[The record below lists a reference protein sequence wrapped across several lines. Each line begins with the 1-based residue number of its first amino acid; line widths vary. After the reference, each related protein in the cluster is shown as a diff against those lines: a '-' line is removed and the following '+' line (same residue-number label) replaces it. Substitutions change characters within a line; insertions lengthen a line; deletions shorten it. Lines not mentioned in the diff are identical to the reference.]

1 MLKKI
6 LHHSISCKITW
17 YDAFLLLG
25 IFFFISQISAKE
37 RKQEIDSAAVIN
49 SQQSALSTSRLVP
62 RDVMRAKTGNRE
74 TDNIFS
80 AFTTRQIQLILR
92 EYEKKLEKSRERKQK
107 ITQTSLNVAEQ
118 FLKVFPDSKVAD
130 EIAIRYADLYYEKVT
145 EEYYAK
151 RAPYDS
157 AVAAFQ
163 NSEDYKNYLKQVD
176 AWFAGGMDENT
187 KPKLPDSAPVPPD
200 PKLDEV
206 IALYDRIINDM
217 PQSPY
222 VADALYG
229 KAFILGERYSDYAS
243 LRTYQYERN
252 MPNAKRWERRET
264 EDKRREAIAVL
275 GQIIRRFPD
284 SRYVVDAYML
294 TGEYYF
300 TSRRNQPKST
310 RDAIPYFQKAMDLI
324 VKRGERSEYFNQALY
339 KLGWAYYRLAEYP
352 QAIVYFTQLVDE
364 IEKAE
369 EIFEGGMLPDYVRT
383 DMKDE
388 AMEYIVA
395 CFVKIQDQVD
405 REKTAVALIDNYF
418 NSMPR
423 KRYAPLIYEMLG
435 ESYERSLQPPEKI
448 NEVYTILLRRY
459 PNYERA
465 PLVAHKVISQLDLQ
479 ARNGEKLGKEL
490 EELETTLYE
499 ERKNLFYRYGRN
511 SAWFKDLQRRM
522 EAVSAGKILPFEEQ
536 SVRTSGFDATILA
549 FADSISKKALFE
561 NIRYGIDQAAILEG
575 SEQPPEN
582 KMHILDYPMSFRLQK
597 AKEFYEQV
605 VKDVESYTSF
615 FSRYDEKAFWAQF
628 QRAQILDY
636 KLGRTK
642 DAVPAYLDIAKNFAY
657 DSMRLDI
664 EDEYSPIISF
674 RRESLK
680 QAFGYA
686 DSLCQLNKSAI
697 YTPGLD
703 TLARFSGKIDSLK
716 DEEKLFLEI
725 ADTYIRIYPHDSISV
740 NLIKVISD
748 FYIAKGMLKEY
759 REANSRLV
767 QYYPIQTIYSGTVYN
782 LMDNAYFVEKDYGLS
797 ERLAKAVYYGPNTG
811 DPRWEEQKRDAY
823 EKIGYSIGE
832 RAKYYAN
839 KGNYAAAGR
848 EYERAF
854 REVRKWRLADE
865 VAILASDNYVLAG
878 MTEDAVRINN
888 DLFNTTNDPSYK
900 IKAYRGIAY
909 AYSKAGNKTA
919 LAQTVEKIADT
930 FPDSVSI
937 VEENLYEAIRIYQSI
952 DSLDQAIRVTDKYL
966 NRFQTDYLSAVQ
978 RGTETPYQNRADRVA
993 LNRIELFKK
1002 KGEEQGIFEAYG
1014 LYADNYTNS
1023 PQSVLAYF
1031 KRGEYLQQRGDIK
1044 GAQAEF
1050 EKAIARNKT
1059 LPEGKQNPF
1068 WTSESLYRLS
1078 QDLLKGLKETPVNLV
1093 VKPDAFSGS
1102 ITEKTKKNTTKKKKK
1117 NEPIVEKEQAAIEFD
1132 NKAALGYKES
1142 LYNYLAQ
1149 MIRIGGYRQVEAIYN
1164 AGYTA
1169 ELMAKKYEIYPDSLD
1184 KIRNERG
1191 DSINPQKLL
1200 YNQVLANQ
1208 EAGEFF
1214 RGAGNDYY
1222 RTITNL
1228 TQAKADFIKMREQEP
1243 DSLKMT
1249 RKKIRDYPDSISSYI
1264 ALITQY
1270 LRPGTGGPYADS
1282 TMEAMRPFVE
1292 QWITQNATDV
1302 PDDVIL
1308 ATLDGSVEKARD
1320 KVSEMY
1326 YRAGLMK
1333 EKSITLYQNKFR
1345 VPKNLLDEKGVVTIK
1360 RKRMKPVVI
1369 DVRDLVELAAQV
1381 DATARY
1387 IRPLAQQSMEVYE
1400 QGVVRSKE
1408 LGLKNEYV
1416 KLSEQALLR
1425 LATVT
1430 VDRADS
1436 LSRSA
1441 LNLFDKYDKAYQD
1454 QLAETKKVTLQGVT
1468 DFSVKAAKMRIAL
1481 QKSYIELIVPS
1492 LVEYAE
1498 AYNQLKRLNAPP
1510 DRLREL
1516 ARNAMAFVYEIGVG
1530 YYRRA
1535 LDIEKRIELYN
1546 KINNEDLEKSWYG
1559 DAAVQYDDIRK
1570 LCRQVAAVV
1579 LGEVITLNDK
1589 FDDYQDDNFIASLRA
1604 LVDIDA
1610 SIAAILDKEAEKE
1623 TFISTGADWVF
1634 TDTVAMEDDFNW
1646 FKKNF
1651 DTSKWMPVTVNS
1663 GIEKVNYIIKVNDTT
1678 FAVGETSTSP
1688 IWYAPLSPPAPK
1700 PVAPKAPVL
1709 TPEPTPQAPAPAPT
1723 PEQPVQQ
1730 APAPAPTPEP
1740 TPQAPAPAP
1749 TPEQPVQQA
1758 PAPVPTPEPTPQA
1771 PAPAPTPEQPVQQ
1784 APAPAPTPEPT
1795 PQAPAPAP
1803 TPEQPVQQ
1811 APAPAPTPEPTPQA
1825 PAPAPTPEQPVQQAP
1840 DTTGRSGFRKVNPL
1854 KRVNLDLQT
1863 QYYAQES
1870 TPNAVRTDSVVV
1882 PMQASTDTTVSVQS
1896 TPLITRIP
1904 SYVYFRKEFDFKG
1917 AFRTAQ
1923 LILPK
1928 DLPLDQMEVYVNELL
1943 IDLLGDQ
1950 LQFSFDSTL
1959 YNKIDTS
1966 RQVIYEISNKLQPG
1980 RNIIAVKMPG
1990 ELKTSDGLKV
2000 LIYYSYFGELTDEQ
2014 LKKMKNII
2022 LKKRKAQQQQIKSDG
2037 G

>member
-6 LHHSISCKITW
+6 LQQSIYCKITF
-17 YDAFLLLG
+17 YGAFLLLG
-25 IFFFISQISAKE
+25 IFFFASQISAKE
-37 RKQEIDSAAVIN
+37 RRQEVDSAAVIN

-62 RDVMRAKTGNRE
+62 KDVMRAKTGNRE

-80 AFTTRQIQLILR
+80 VFTTRQIQLILG
-92 EYEKKLEKSRERKQK
+92 EYEKKLEKARDRKLK

-145 EEYYAK
+145 EEYYAQ

-176 AWFAGGMDENT
+176 GWFAAGMDENA
-187 KPKLPDSAPVPPD
+187 KPKLPDSAPIPPD

-206 IALYDRIINDM
+206 IAFYDRIVNDM

-229 KAFILGERYSDYAS
+229 KAFILGERYSDYSS

-324 VKRGERSEYFNQALY
+324 VKKGERSEYFNQALY
-339 KLGWAYYRLAEYP
+339 KLGWSYYRLAEYP

-395 CFVKIQDQVD
+395 CFVKIQDQID
-405 REKTAVALIDNYF
+405 REKTAIALLDNYF
-418 NSMPR
+418 NSMAR

-448 NEVYTILLRRY
+448 NEVYSILLRRY

-479 ARNGEKLGKEL
+479 ARNGEKLGKDL

-511 SAWFKDLQRRM
+511 SNWFKDLQRRM
-522 EAVSAGKILPFEEQ
+522 DAVSAGKILPFEEQ

-549 FADSISKKALFE
+549 FADSISKKVLFE

-575 SEQPPEN
+575 TEQPPEN
-582 KMHILDYPMSFRLQK
+582 KTHILDYPMTFRLEK
-597 AKEFYEQV
+597 AKGFYLQV
-605 VKDVESYTSF
+605 VKDVESYTAF

-686 DSLCQLNKSAI
+686 DSLCQLSKSAI
-697 YTPGLD
+697 YTPFLD

-725 ADTYIRIYPHDSISV
+725 ADIYIRLYPHDSVSV

-811 DPRWEEQKRDAY
+811 DPRWEAQKRDAY

-832 RAKYYAN
+832 RAKYYN
-839 KGNYAAAGR
+839 GKGNYAAAGR
-848 EYERAF
+848 EFERAF

-865 VAILASDNYVLAG
+865 SAILASDNYVLAG

-888 DLFNTTNDPSYK
+888 DLFNTTNDPVYK
-900 IKAYRGIAY
+900 IKAYTGIAY
-909 AYSKAGNKTA
+909 AYQKAGNKTA
-919 LAQTVEKIADT
+919 LAQSVEKIADT
-930 FPDSVSI
+930 FPDSVGI
-937 VEENLYEAIRIYQSI
+937 VEDNLFKAIDIYQGM

-966 NRFQTDYLSAVQ
+966 NRFQTDYLAAIQ
-978 RGTETPYQNRADRVA
+978 RGTETSYQNRSDRVA
-993 LNRIELFKK
+993 LNRIDLFKK

-1014 LYADNYTNS
+1014 IYADNYTNS

-1031 KRGEYLQQRGDIK
+1031 KRGEYLQQRGDAK
-1044 GAQAEF
+1044 GAQSEF
-1050 EKAIARNKT
+1050 EKAIARNNT

-1078 QDLLKGLKETPVNLV
+1078 QSLLSGLKQTPVNLV
-1093 VKPDAFSGS
+1093 VKADAFVTSN
-1102 ITEKTKKNTTKKKKK
+1102 EKPKKASSKNKKKS
-1117 NEPIVEKEQAAIEFD
+1117 EPVVQKEQSVIEYD
-1132 NKAALGYKES
+1132 NKVAVGYKES
-1142 LYNYLAQ
+1142 LYNYLGQ

-1169 ELMAKKYEIYPDSLD
+1169 ELMAKKYEIYPDSLE

-1200 YNQVLANQ
+1200 FNQVLANQ

-1214 RGAGNDYY
+1214 KGAGNDYY

-1228 TQAKADFIKMREQEP
+1228 AQAKVDFAKMREQEP
-1243 DSLKMT
+1243 DSLKLT
-1249 RKKIRDYPDSISSYI
+1249 RKKMKDYPDSISSYV

-1282 TMEAMRPFVE
+1282 TMEVMRPFVE
-1292 QWITQNATDV
+1292 QWIAQNATDV
-1302 PDDVIL
+1302 PDDIIL

-1320 KVSEMY
+1320 KVSEMF

-1333 EKSITLYQNKFR
+1333 EKSISLYQNKFR
-1345 VPKNLLDEKGVVTIK
+1345 VPKSLLDEKGVVTIK

-1381 DATARY
+1381 NATSTY

-1441 LNLFDKYDKAYQD
+1441 LNLFDKYDKSYQD
-1454 QLAETKKVTLQGVT
+1454 QLADTKKVTLQGVT
-1468 DFSVKAAKMRIAL
+1468 DFSVKAAKMRSAL
-1481 QKSYIELIVPS
+1481 QKSYTELIVPS

-1498 AYNQLKRLNAPP
+1498 SYNQLKRLNAPP
-1510 DRLREL
+1510 DRLKEL
-1516 ARNAMAFVYEIGVG
+1516 AKNSMSFVYEIGVG

-1535 LDIEKRIELYN
+1535 TDIEKRIERYN
-1546 KINNEDLEKSWYG
+1546 KINNEDLDKSWFG

-1570 LCRQVAAVV
+1570 LCLQVAAAV
-1579 LGEVITLNDK
+1579 LGEVITLNDR
-1589 FDDYQDDNFIASLRA
+1589 FDDYQDDNFLASLRA
-1604 LVDIDA
+1604 AAEIDP
-1610 SIAAILDKEAEKE
+1610 SIARELGKEAEKE
-1623 TFISTGADWVF
+1623 TFISTGADWTFV
-1634 TDTVAMEDDFNW
+1634 DTVAMEDDFNW

-1663 GIEKVNYIIKVNDTT
+1663 GTQKVSYIIKVNDTT
-1678 FAVGETSTSP
+1678 FAVGETNASP
-1688 IWYAPLSPPAPK
+1688 IWYAPLAPPAPK
-1700 PVAPKAPVL
+1700 PIAPQV
-1709 TPEPTPQAPAPAPT
+1709 
-1723 PEQPVQQ
+1723 PVQQ
-1730 APAPAPTPEP
+1730 APDTTGRSEPAPQT
-1740 TPQAPAPAP
+1740 PAPA
-1749 TPEQPVQQA
+1749 
-1758 PAPVPTPEPTPQA
+1758 
-1771 PAPAPTPEQPVQQ
+1771 
-1784 APAPAPTPEPT
+1784 
-1795 PQAPAPAP
+1795 
-1803 TPEQPVQQ
+1803 
-1811 APAPAPTPEPTPQA
+1811 
-1825 PAPAPTPEQPVQQAP
+1825 EQPVQQAP
-1840 DTTGRSGFRKVNPL
+1840 DTTGRSEPAPQTPAPTEQPVQQAPDTTGRSEPAPQTPAPTEQPVQQAPDTTSKTGYKEKKSL
-1854 KRVNLDLQT
+1854 KRVLFELEIA
-1863 QYYAQES
+1863 YYAQEA
-1870 TPNAVRTDSVVV
+1870 TPNDTNRAKVDSVIV
-1882 PMQASTDTTVSVQS
+1882 PIQTSIDTTAGVQS
-1896 TPLITRIP
+1896 APLITRIP
-1904 SYVYFRKEFDFKG
+1904 SFVYFRKEFEFEG
-1917 AFRTAQ
+1917 FFRTAQ
-1923 LILPK
+1923 LVLPK
-1928 DLPLDQMEVYVNELL
+1928 DLPLEQMELYVNELL
-1943 IDLLGDQ
+1943 VDLLGEQ

-1966 RQVIYEISNKLQPG
+1966 RQVMYEISTKLQKG
-1980 RNIIAVKMPG
+1980 KNIIAIKMPG
-1990 ELKTSDGLKV
+1990 ELTTSDGLK
-2000 LIYYSYFGELTDEQ
+2000 LAIYYSYTGGLTDDQ
-2014 LKKMKNII
+2014 LRKVKNII
-2022 LKKRKAQQQQIKSDG
+2022 LKKRKSQQQQIKSDG

>member
-6 LHHSISCKITW
+6 LHHSRYCKTAF
-17 YDAFLLLG
+17 YGAFLLLG
-25 IFFFISQISAKE
+25 IFFSASQISAKE
-37 RKQEIDSAAVIN
+37 QKQEVDSAAVIN

-62 RDVMRAKTGNRE
+62 KDVMRAKTGNRE

-80 AFTTRQIQLILR
+80 VFTTRQIQLILG
-92 EYEKKLEKSRERKQK
+92 EYEKKLEKTRDRKQK

-145 EEYYAK
+145 EEYYAQ

-157 AVAAFQ
+157 ASAAFQ
-163 NSEDYKNYLKQVD
+163 NSDDYKNYLKQID
-176 AWFAGGMDENT
+176 AWFAGGMDEKT
-187 KPKLPDSAPVPPD
+187 KPKLPDSAPIPPD

-206 IALYDRIINDM
+206 MAFYDRIVNDM

-229 KAFILGERYSDYAS
+229 KAFILGERYSDYSS

-252 MPNAKRWERRET
+252 MPNAKRWERREI

-324 VKRGERSEYFNQALY
+324 VKKGERSEYFNQALY
-339 KLGWAYYRLAEYP
+339 KLGWSYYRLAEYP

-395 CFVKIQDQVD
+395 CFVKIQDQID
-405 REKTAVALIDNYF
+405 REKTAIALLDNYF

-479 ARNGEKLGKEL
+479 ARNGEKLGKDL

-511 SAWFKDLQRRM
+511 SAWFRDLQRRM
-522 EAVSAGKILPFEEQ
+522 DAVSAGKILPFEEQ

-549 FADSISKKALFE
+549 FADSISKKVLFE

-575 SEQPPEN
+575 TEQPPEN
-582 KMHILDYPMSFRLQK
+582 KTHILDYPMAFRLEK
-597 AKEFYEQV
+597 AKGFYLQV

-686 DSLCQLNKSAI
+686 DSLCQLSKSAI
-697 YTPGLD
+697 YTPFLD
-703 TLARFSGKIDSLK
+703 TLARFSGKVDSLK
-716 DEEKLFLEI
+716 EEEKLFLEI
-725 ADTYIRIYPHDSISV
+725 ADTYIRLYPHDSVSV

-811 DPRWEEQKRDAY
+811 DPRWEAQKRDAY

-832 RAKYYAN
+832 RAKYYN
-839 KGNYAAAGR
+839 EKGNYAAAGR
-848 EYERAF
+848 EFERAF
-854 REVRKWRLADE
+854 REVRKWQKADE
-865 VAILASDNYVLAG
+865 AAVLAADNYVLAG

-888 DLFNTTNDPSYK
+888 DLFNTTNDPVYK
-900 IKAYRGIAY
+900 IKAYTGIAY
-909 AYSKAGNKTA
+909 AYSKAGNKAA
-919 LAQTVEKIADT
+919 LAQAIEKIADT
-930 FPDSVSI
+930 FPDSVGI
-937 VEENLYEAIRIYQSI
+937 VEDNLYKAIDIYQGM

-978 RGTETPYQNRADRVA
+978 RGTETSYQNRSDRVA
-993 LNRIELFKK
+993 LNRIDLFKK

-1014 LYADNYTNS
+1014 IYADNYTNS

-1031 KRGEYLQQRGDIK
+1031 KRGEYLQQRGDAK

-1050 EKAIARNKT
+1050 EKAIARNST

-1078 QDLLKGLKETPVNLV
+1078 QNLLAGLKQTPVNLV
-1093 VKPDAFSGS
+1093 VKPEAF
-1102 ITEKTKKNTTKKKKK
+1102 TTTNEKTKKTTTKKKK
-1117 NEPIVEKEQAAIEFD
+1117 NEPIVEKQEAVIEYD
-1132 NKAALGYKES
+1132 NKVAVGYKEN

-1169 ELMAKKYEIYPDSLD
+1169 ELMAKKYEVYPDSLD

-1214 RGAGNDYY
+1214 KGAGNDYY

-1228 TQAKADFIKMREQEP
+1228 TQAKSDFTKMRDREP

-1249 RKKIRDYPDSISSYI
+1249 RKKIKDYPDSVSSYI

-1282 TMEAMRPFVE
+1282 TMEVMRPFVE
-1292 QWITQNATDV
+1292 QWITQNASEV

-1320 KVSEMY
+1320 KVSEMF

-1333 EKSITLYQNKFR
+1333 EKSIALYQNKFR
-1345 VPKNLLDEKGVVTIK
+1345 VPKSLLDEKGVVTIK

-1441 LNLFDKYDKAYQD
+1441 LKLFDKYDKSYQD
-1454 QLAETKKVTLQGVT
+1454 QLADTKKVTLQGVT
-1468 DFSVKAAKMRIAL
+1468 DFSVKAAKMRSAL

-1516 ARNAMAFVYEIGVG
+1516 AKNSMSFVYEIGVG

-1623 TFISTGADWVF
+1623 AFIPTGSDWAF

-1646 FKKNF
+1646 FKKDFN
-1651 DTSKWMPVTVNS
+1651 TSKWMPVTVNS
-1663 GIEKVNYIIKVNDTT
+1663 GTQKVNYIIKVNDTT
-1678 FAVGETSTSP
+1678 YSVGETSTSP
-1688 IWYAPLSPPAPK
+1688 IWYAPLAPPAPK
-1700 PVAPKAPVL
+1700 PIVPQTPAPVQQA
-1709 TPEPTPQAPAPAPT
+1709 PVEPAPQAPA

-1730 APAPAPTPEP
+1730 APVEP
-1740 TPQAPAPAP
+1740 TPQTPA
-1749 TPEQPVQQA
+1749 PEQPVQQA
-1758 PAPVPTPEPTPQA
+1758 PVEPTPQT
-1771 PAPAPTPEQPVQQ
+1771 PAPEQPVQQ
-1784 APAPAPTPEPT
+1784 APVEPAPQT
-1795 PQAPAPAP
+1795 PAPA
-1803 TPEQPVQQ
+1803 PVQQ
-1811 APAPAPTPEPTPQA
+1811 AP
-1825 PAPAPTPEQPVQQAP
+1825 
-1840 DTTGRSGFRKVNPL
+1840 
-1854 KRVNLDLQT
+1854 
-1863 QYYAQES
+1863 
-1870 TPNAVRTDSVVV
+1870 
-1882 PMQASTDTTVSVQS
+1882 
-1896 TPLITRIP
+1896 
-1904 SYVYFRKEFDFKG
+1904 
-1917 AFRTAQ
+1917 
-1923 LILPK
+1923 
-1928 DLPLDQMEVYVNELL
+1928 
-1943 IDLLGDQ
+1943 
-1950 LQFSFDSTL
+1950 
-1959 YNKIDTS
+1959 
-1966 RQVIYEISNKLQPG
+1966 
-1980 RNIIAVKMPG
+1980 
-1990 ELKTSDGLKV
+1990 
-2000 LIYYSYFGELTDEQ
+2000 
-2014 LKKMKNII
+2014 
-2022 LKKRKAQQQQIKSDG
+2022 
-2037 G
+2037 

>member
-1 MLKKI
+1 MLKKT
-6 LHHSISCKITW
+6 LHHGISYNCW
-17 YDAFLLLG
+17 YIAFLLFEMYLSA
-25 IFFFISQISAKE
+25 SQMFAKE
-37 RKQEIDSAAVIN
+37 QKQGIDSAAVIN

-62 RDVMRAKTGNRE
+62 KDVMRAKTGNRE

-80 AFTTRQIQLILR
+80 IFTTRQIQLILN
-92 EYEKKLEKSRERKQK
+92 EYEKKLEKTRERKQK
-107 ITQTSLNVAEQ
+107 ITQTSLSVAEQ

-130 EIAIRYADLYYEKVT
+130 EIAVRYADLYYEKVT
-145 EEYYAK
+145 EEYYAR

-157 AVAAFQ
+157 AAAVFQ
-163 NSEDYKNYLKQVD
+163 NSEDYKNYLKQMD
-176 AWFAGGMDENT
+176 AWFAGGMDEKS

-217 PQSPY
+217 PQSQY

-229 KAFILGERYSDYAS
+229 KAFILGERYSDYSS

-284 SRYVVDAYML
+284 SRYVIDAYML

-324 VKRGERSEYFNQALY
+324 VKKGERSEYFNQALY
-339 KLGWAYYRLAEYP
+339 KLGWSYYRLTEYP

-369 EIFEGGMLPDYVRT
+369 EIFEGRMLPDYVRT

-395 CFVKIQDQVD
+395 CFVKIQDQID
-405 REKTAVALIDNYF
+405 REKTAIALIDNYF

-435 ESYERSLQPPEKI
+435 QSYERSLQPPEKI

-490 EELETTLYE
+490 EELETMLYE

-511 SAWFKDLQRRM
+511 SAWFRDLQRRM
-522 EAVSAGKILPFEEQ
+522 DAVSAGKALPFEEQ

-549 FADSISKKALFE
+549 FADSISKKVLFE

-582 KMHILDYPMSFRLQK
+582 KTHILDYPMAFRLEK
-597 AKEFYEQV
+597 AKNFYQQV

-657 DSMRLDI
+657 DSMRIDI
-664 EDEYSPIISF
+664 EDEYSPVISF
-674 RRESLK
+674 RREALK

-686 DSLCQLNKSAI
+686 DSLCQLNKLAI

-703 TLARFSGKIDSLK
+703 TLARFSGKADSLRE
-716 DEEKLFLEI
+716 EEKLFLEI
-725 ADTYIRIYPHDSISV
+725 ADTYIRLYPHDSISV

-811 DPRWEEQKRDAY
+811 DPRWEAQKRDAY
-823 EKIGYSIGE
+823 EKIGYSIAE
-832 RAKYYAN
+832 RAKYYN
-839 KGNYAAAGR
+839 SKGNYAAAGR

-854 REVRKWRLADE
+854 REVRKWAKADE
-865 VAILASDNYVLAG
+865 AAVLASDNYVLAG

-888 DLFNTTNDPSYK
+888 DLFNTTNDPVYK

-909 AYSKAGNKTA
+909 AYSKAGNKLA
-919 LAQTVEKIADT
+919 LAQTVEKIADS
-930 FPDSVSI
+930 FPDSVGI
-937 VEENLYEAIRIYQSI
+937 VEENLYEAIRIYQGM

-978 RGTETPYQNRADRVA
+978 RGTETAYQNRSDRVA
-993 LNRIELFKK
+993 LNRIDLFKK

-1031 KRGEYLQQRGDIK
+1031 KRGEYLQQRGDAK

-1050 EKAIARNKT
+1050 EKAIARNST

-1078 QDLLKGLKETPVNLV
+1078 QNLLAGLKQTPVNLV
-1093 VKPDAFSGS
+1093 VKPDAF
-1102 ITEKTKKNTTKKKKK
+1102 ITSNEKPKKTTTKKKKK
-1117 NEPIVEKEQAAIEFD
+1117 DKPVIEKQQAVIEFD
-1132 NKAALGYKES
+1132 SKTAVGYKEN

-1243 DSLKMT
+1243 DSIKMT
-1249 RKKIRDYPDSISSYI
+1249 RKKIKDYPDSTSSYI

-1292 QWITQNATDV
+1292 QWITQNATEV

-1333 EKSITLYQNKFR
+1333 EKSIALYQNKFR
-1345 VPKNLLDEKGVVTIK
+1345 VPKDLLDEKGVVTIK

-1441 LNLFDKYDKAYQD
+1441 LKLFDKYDKSYQD
-1454 QLAETKKVTLQGVT
+1454 QLVDTKKVTLQGVT
-1468 DFSVKAAKMRIAL
+1468 DFSVKAAKMRSAL

-1516 ARNAMAFVYEIGVG
+1516 AKNSMAFVYEIGVG

-1623 TFISTGADWVF
+1623 TFITTSADWVF
-1634 TDTVAMEDDFNW
+1634 VDTVAMEDDFNW
-1646 FKKNF
+1646 FKKDYN
-1651 DTSKWMPVTVNS
+1651 TSNWKPVTVNS
-1663 GIEKVNYIIKVNDTT
+1663 GIDKVNYIIKVNDTT

-1688 IWYAPLSPPAPK
+1688 IWYAPLAPPAPK
-1700 PVAPKAPVL
+1700 PVAP
-1709 TPEPTPQAPAPAPT
+1709 QAP
-1723 PEQPVQQ
+1723 
-1730 APAPAPTPEP
+1730 
-1740 TPQAPAPAP
+1740 
-1749 TPEQPVQQA
+1749 
-1758 PAPVPTPEPTPQA
+1758 
-1771 PAPAPTPEQPVQQ
+1771 
-1784 APAPAPTPEPT
+1784 
-1795 PQAPAPAP
+1795 
-1803 TPEQPVQQ
+1803 
-1811 APAPAPTPEPTPQA
+1811 A

-1840 DTTGRSGFRKVNPL
+1840 DTTGRSGHRKLNPL
-1854 KRVNLDLQT
+1854 KRINLNLQT

-1870 TPNAVRTDSVVV
+1870 IPSDTNKVKVDSVVAPIQV
-1882 PMQASTDTTVSVQS
+1882 TTDTTAASQAPV
-1896 TPLITRIP
+1896 ITRIP
-1904 SYVYFRKEFDFKG
+1904 SYVYFRKEFEFKG

-1923 LILPK
+1923 LVLPK

-1943 IDLLGDQ
+1943 IDLIGDQ
-1950 LQFSFDSTL
+1950 LQFTFDSTL
-1959 YNKIDTS
+1959 YSKIDTS
-1966 RQVIYEISNKLQPG
+1966 RQVMFEISSKLQTG
-1980 RNIIAVKMPG
+1980 RNVIAVKMPG
-1990 ELKTSDGLKV
+1990 DLKTSDGLKMV
-2000 LIYYSYFGELTDEQ
+2000 IYYSYFGELTDEQ
-2014 LKKMKNII
+2014 LRKMKNII
-2022 LKKRKAQQQQIKSDG
+2022 LKKRKAQQQQIKSEG

>member
-1 MLKKI
+1 MTCLCTTQT
-6 LHHSISCKITW
+6 H
-17 YDAFLLLG
+17 
-25 IFFFISQISAKE
+25 AKE
-37 RKQEIDSAAVIN
+37 QKQEIDSAAVVN

-80 AFTTRQIQLILR
+80 VFSTRQIQLILR
-92 EYEKKLEKSRERKQK
+92 EYEKKLEKTRERKQK

-145 EEYYAK
+145 EEYYVK

-157 AVAAFQ
+157 ALAVFQ

-176 AWFAGGMDENT
+176 AWLAGGMDENT
-187 KPKLPDSAPVPPD
+187 KPKLPDSAPIPPD

-229 KAFILGERYSDYAS
+229 KAFILGERYSDYSS

-252 MPNAKRWERRET
+252 MPNAKRWERREI
-264 EDKRREAIAVL
+264 EDRKREAIAVL

-324 VKRGERSEYFNQALY
+324 VKKGERSEYFNQALY
-339 KLGWAYYRLAEYP
+339 KLGWSYYRLAEYP

-395 CFVKIQDQVD
+395 CFVKMQDQID
-405 REKTAVALIDNYF
+405 REKTAIALIDNYF

-490 EELETTLYE
+490 EELETMLYE

-522 EAVSAGKILPFEEQ
+522 DAVSAGKVLPFEEQ

-549 FADSISKKALFE
+549 FADSISKKVLFE

-582 KMHILDYPMSFRLQK
+582 KTHILEYPMPFRLQK
-597 AKEFYEQV
+597 AKAFYEQV

-642 DAVPAYLDIAKNFAY
+642 EAVPAYLDIAKNFAY

-686 DSLCQLNKSAI
+686 DSICQLNKLAI

-703 TLARFSGKIDSLK
+703 TLARFSGTPDSLK
-716 DEEKLFLEI
+716 EEEKLFLEI
-725 ADTYIRIYPHDSISV
+725 ADTYIRLYPHDSISV

-811 DPRWEEQKRDAY
+811 DPRWEAQKRDAY
-823 EKIGYSIGE
+823 EKIGYSIAE
-832 RAKYYAN
+832 RAKYYN
-839 KGNYAAAGR
+839 SKGNYAAAGR

-854 REVRKWRLADE
+854 REVRKWAKADE
-865 VAILASDNYVLAG
+865 AAVLASDNYVLAG

-888 DLFNTTNDPSYK
+888 DLFNTTNDPVYK

-909 AYSKAGNKTA
+909 AYSKAGNKLA
-919 LAQTVEKIADT
+919 LAQTVEKIADS
-930 FPDSVSI
+930 FPDSVGI
-937 VEENLYEAIRIYQSI
+937 VEENLYEAIRIYQSM

-978 RGTETPYQNRADRVA
+978 RGTETAYQNRSDRVA
-993 LNRIELFKK
+993 LNRIDLFKK

-1031 KRGEYLQQRGDIK
+1031 KRGEYLQQRGDAK

-1050 EKAIARNKT
+1050 EKAIARNST
-1059 LPEGKQNPF
+1059 LPEGKKNPF

-1078 QDLLKGLKETPVNLV
+1078 QNLLAGLKQTPVNLI
-1093 VKPDAFSGS
+1093 VKPEAFSAGV
-1102 ITEKTKKNTTKKKKK
+1102 EKSKKTSSKKKKK
-1117 NEPIVEKEQAAIEFD
+1117 EEPVVEKQQAVIEFD
-1132 NKAALGYKES
+1132 SKTAVGYKEN

-1169 ELMAKKYEIYPDSLD
+1169 ELMAKKYEIFPDSLE

-1243 DSLKMT
+1243 DSLKAT
-1249 RKKIRDYPDSISSYI
+1249 RKKIKDYSDSTSSYI

-1345 VPKNLLDEKGVVTIK
+1345 VPKSLLDEKGVVTIK
-1360 RKRMKPVVI
+1360 RKRMKPVVV

-1387 IRPLAQQSMEVYE
+1387 IRPLAKQSMEVYE
-1400 QGVVRSKE
+1400 QGVTRSKE

-1441 LNLFDKYDKAYQD
+1441 LNLFDKYDKSYQD
-1454 QLAETKKVTLQGVT
+1454 QLADTKKVSLQGVT
-1468 DFSVKAAKMRIAL
+1468 DFSVKAAKMRSAL
-1481 QKSYIELIVPS
+1481 QKSYIELIIPS
-1492 LVEYAE
+1492 LNEYIE
-1498 AYNQLKRLNAPP
+1498 AYKQLKRLNAPP

-1516 ARNAMAFVYEIGVG
+1516 ARSSMSFVYEIGVG

-1535 LDIEKRIELYN
+1535 LDIEKRIDLYN
-1546 KINNEDLEKSWYG
+1546 KINNENLEKSWYG
-1559 DAAVQYDDIRK
+1559 DAAVAYDDIRK
-1570 LCRQVAAVV
+1570 LCLQVASAV
-1579 LGEVITLNDK
+1579 LGQVITLNDE
-1589 FDDYQDDNFIASLRA
+1589 FDDYQDDNFLASLRA
-1604 LVDIDA
+1604 AADIDPSVA
-1610 SIAAILDKEAEKE
+1610 KELGKEAEKE

-1634 TDTVAMEDDFNW
+1634 VDTVAMEDDFNW
-1646 FKKNF
+1646 FKKDYN
-1651 DTSKWMPVTVNS
+1651 TSKWMPVTVNS
-1663 GIEKVNYIIKVNDTT
+1663 GIDKVNYIIKVNDTT

-1688 IWYAPLSPPAPK
+1688 IWYAPLAPPAPK
-1700 PVAPKAPVL
+1700 PVAPQAPAP
-1709 TPEPTPQAPAPAPT
+1709 TPEQPVQQVLPSEPAPQAPTPAPTPQQPVQQTPPSDTIQQAPAPAPT

-1730 APAPAPTPEP
+1730 APSPEPVPQAPAPAPTPEQPAQQAPSPEPVPQAPAPAP
-1740 TPQAPAPAP
+1740 TPEQPAQQAPSPEPVPQAPAPAP
-1749 TPEQPVQQA
+1749 TPEQPVQQ
-1758 PAPVPTPEPTPQA
+1758 T
-1771 PAPAPTPEQPVQQ
+1771 
-1784 APAPAPTPEPT
+1784 
-1795 PQAPAPAP
+1795 
-1803 TPEQPVQQ
+1803 
-1811 APAPAPTPEPTPQA
+1811 
-1825 PAPAPTPEQPVQQAP
+1825 P
-1840 DTTGRSGFRKVNPL
+1840 DTTGKSGYRKVNPL

-1870 TPNAVRTDSVVV
+1870 TPANAVRSDSVVAPIQV
-1882 PMQASTDTTVSVQS
+1882 TTDTTAAVQA
-1896 TPLITRIP
+1896 PVITRIP
-1904 SYVYFRKEFDFKG
+1904 SYVYFRKEFEFKG
-1917 AFRTAQ
+1917 AIRTAQ
-1923 LILPK
+1923 LVLSK

-1950 LQFSFDSTL
+1950 LQFTFDTTL
-1959 YNKIDTS
+1959 YKKIDTS
-1966 RQVIYEISNKLQPG
+1966 RQVIYDIYSKIQPG

-1990 ELKTSDGLKV
+1990 ELKTSDGLK
-2000 LIYYSYFGELTDEQ
+2000 LAIYYSYYGELTDEQ
-2014 LKKMKNII
+2014 LKKLKNII
-2022 LKKRKAQQQQIKSDG
+2022 IKKRKAQQQQIKSEG

>member
-1 MLKKI
+1 MLKKKHCHTTCCNI
-6 LHHSISCKITW
+6 IW
-17 YDAFLLLG
+17 YGAFLL
-25 IFFFISQISAKE
+25 IVMFFSSSQISAKE
-37 RKQEIDSAAVIN
+37 QKQKIDSAAVIN
-49 SQQSALSTSRLVP
+49 SQQSAFSTSRLVP
-62 RDVMRAKTGNRE
+62 KDVMRAKTGNLE
-74 TDNIFS
+74 TDKIFS
-80 AFTTRQIQLILR
+80 SFTTQQIQLILN
-92 EYEKKLEKSRERKQK
+92 EYEKKLEKTRERKQK

-130 EIAIRYADLYYEKVT
+130 EIAVRYADLYYEKVT

-157 AVAAFQ
+157 ANSVFQ
-163 NSEDYKNYLKQVD
+163 SSEDYKNYLKQVD
-176 AWFAGGMDENT
+176 TWFAGGMDENT

-206 IALYDRIINDM
+206 IAFYDRIINDM

-229 KAFILGERYSDYAS
+229 KAFILGERYSDYAA

-252 MPNAKRWERRET
+252 MPNAKRWERREI

-284 SRYVVDAYML
+284 SRYIIDAYML

-300 TSRRNQPKST
+300 SSRRNQPKST
-310 RDAIPYFQKAMDLI
+310 KDAIPYFQKAIDLI
-324 VKRGERSEYFNQALY
+324 VKKGERSEYFNQALY
-339 KLGWAYYRLAEYP
+339 KLGWSYYRLAEYS
-352 QAIVYFTQLVDE
+352 QAIVYFTQLIDE

-369 EIFEGGMLPDYVRT
+369 EIFGGGMLPDYVRT

-395 CFVKIQDQVD
+395 CFVKIQDQID
-405 REKTAVALIDNYF
+405 REKTAIALIDNYF

-435 ESYERSLQPPEKI
+435 ESYERSLQTPEKI
-448 NEVYTILLRRY
+448 NEVYTTLLRRY

-490 EELETTLYE
+490 EELETALYE

-511 SAWFKDLQRRM
+511 SEWFKDLQRRM
-522 EAVSAGKILPFEEQ
+522 DAVSSGKVLPFEEQ

-549 FADSISKKALFE
+549 FADSISKKVLFE

-575 SEQPPEN
+575 TEQPPEN
-582 KMHILDYPMSFRLQK
+582 KLHILDYPMAFRLEK
-597 AKEFYEQV
+597 ARNFYEQV
-605 VKDVESYTSF
+605 VKDVENYSAF

-642 DAVPAYLDIAKNFAY
+642 DAIPAYLDIAKNFAY

-664 EDEYSPIISF
+664 EDEYSPVISF

-686 DSLCQLNKSAI
+686 DSLCQLKKIAI
-697 YTPGLD
+697 YTPFLD
-703 TLARFSGKIDSLK
+703 TLARFSGAPDSLK
-716 DEEKLFLEI
+716 EEEKLFLEI
-725 ADTYIRIYPHDSISV
+725 ADIYIRLYPHDSVSV

-759 REANSRLV
+759 REANARLV

-811 DPRWEEQKRDAY
+811 DPRWEAQKRDAY

-832 RAKYYAN
+832 RAKYYNA

-865 VAILASDNYVLAG
+865 AAVLAADNYVLAG

-888 DLFNTTNDPSYK
+888 DLFNTTNDPVYK
-900 IKAYRGIAY
+900 IKAYTGIAY
-909 AYSKAGNKTA
+909 AYSKAGNKVA
-919 LAQTVEKIADT
+919 LAQAVEKIADT
-930 FPDSVSI
+930 FTDSIAI
-937 VEENLYEAIRIYQSI
+937 VEDNLYKAIDIYQSI

-978 RGTETPYQNRADRVA
+978 RGTETSYQNRSDRVA
-993 LNRIELFKK
+993 LNRIDLFKK

-1014 LYADNYTNS
+1014 IYADNYTNS

-1031 KRGEYLQQRGDIK
+1031 KRGEYLQQRGDLK
-1044 GAQAEF
+1044 GAQKEF
-1050 EKAIARNKT
+1050 EKAIARNAS

-1078 QDLLKGLKETPVNLV
+1078 QDLLTGLKQTPVYLT
-1093 VKPDAFSGS
+1093 VKPEAFTTTNQKS
-1102 ITEKTKKNTTKKKKK
+1102 KKSTTKKKKK
-1117 NEPIVEKEQAAIEFD
+1117 DEPVVQKQEAVIEFD
-1132 NKAALGYKES
+1132 NKVAVGYKDN

-1214 RGAGNDYY
+1214 KGAGNDYY
-1222 RTITNL
+1222 RTVKNL
-1228 TQAKADFIKMREQEP
+1228 TQAKLDFLKMREKEP

-1249 RKKIRDYPDSISSYI
+1249 RKRIKDYPDSVSSYI
-1264 ALITQY
+1264 ALISQY
-1270 LRPGTGGPYADS
+1270 LRPGVGGPYADS
-1282 TMEAMRPFVE
+1282 TMEVMRPLVE

-1320 KVSEMY
+1320 KVSEMF

-1345 VPKNLLDEKGVVTIK
+1345 VPKDLLDEKGVVTIK

-1441 LNLFDKYDKAYQD
+1441 LKLFDKYDKSYQD

-1468 DFSVKAAKMRIAL
+1468 DFSVKAAKMRSAL

-1516 ARNAMAFVYEIGVG
+1516 AKNAMSFVYEIGVG

-1634 TDTVAMEDDFNW
+1634 IDTVAMEDDFNW
-1646 FKKNF
+1646 FKKDFN
-1651 DTSKWMPVTVNS
+1651 TSKWMPVTVNS
-1663 GIEKVNYIIKVNDTT
+1663 GTQKVNYIIKVNDTT
-1678 FAVGETSTSP
+1678 FAVGETSVVP
-1688 IWYAPLSPPAPK
+1688 IWYAPLAPPAPK
-1700 PVAPKAPVL
+1700 PVAPQ
-1709 TPEPTPQAPAPAPT
+1709 TPAPT
-1723 PEQPVQQ
+1723 P
-1730 APAPAPTPEP
+1730 
-1740 TPQAPAPAP
+1740 
-1749 TPEQPVQQA
+1749 
-1758 PAPVPTPEPTPQA
+1758 
-1771 PAPAPTPEQPVQQ
+1771 
-1784 APAPAPTPEPT
+1784 
-1795 PQAPAPAP
+1795 
-1803 TPEQPVQQ
+1803 
-1811 APAPAPTPEPTPQA
+1811 
-1825 PAPAPTPEQPVQQAP
+1825 AP
-1840 DTTGRSGFRKVNPL
+1840 DTTGRTAPAPQAPVPTEQTPAPTPAPDTTGRTAPAPQAPSSTEPPPVQQVPDTTGKTGYKGRNSL
-1854 KRVNLDLQT
+1854 KRVSLELKVS
-1863 QYYAQES
+1863 YYAQES
-1870 TPNAVRTDSVVV
+1870 TPTDTNRTKIDSVVV
-1882 PMQASTDTTVSVQS
+1882 PIQISTDTMAAVQA
-1896 TPLITRIP
+1896 TPRITRIP
-1904 SYVYFRKEFDFKG
+1904 SFVYFRKEFEFKG

-1923 LILPK
+1923 LVLPK

-1950 LQFSFDSTL
+1950 LQFRFDSTL

-1966 RQVIYEISNKLQPG
+1966 RQVMYEISSKLQTG

-1990 ELKTSDGLKV
+1990 ELKTSDGLKMA
-2000 LIYYSYFGELTDEQ
+2000 IYYSYFGELTDDQ
-2014 LKKMKNII
+2014 LRKMKNII

>member
-6 LHHSISCKITW
+6 LRHNTCCKTTF
-17 YDAFLLLG
+17 YSTFLLFG
-25 IFFFISQISAKE
+25 IFFFAPQISAKE
-37 RKQEIDSAAVIN
+37 QKQEIDSVAVVN

-62 RDVMRAKTGNRE
+62 KDVIRAKTGNRE

-80 AFTTRQIQLILR
+80 SFTIRQIQLILN
-92 EYEKKLEKSRERKQK
+92 EYEKKLEKTRDRKQK
-107 ITQTSLNVAEQ
+107 ITQTSLNIAEQ

-130 EIAIRYADLYYEKVT
+130 EITIRYADLYYEKVT
-145 EEYYAK
+145 EEYYAQ
-151 RAPYDS
+151 RAIYDS
-157 AVAAFQ
+157 SVAAFQ
-163 NSEDYKNYLKQVD
+163 NSEEYKKYLQQID
-176 AWFAGGMDENT
+176 TWLAAGMDENA

-206 IALYDRIINDM
+206 MSLYDRIINDM

-229 KAFILGERYSDYAS
+229 KAFILGERYSDYSS

-324 VKRGERSEYFNQALY
+324 VKKGERSEYFNQALY
-339 KLGWAYYRLAEYP
+339 KLGWSYYRLAEYP

-369 EIFEGGMLPDYVRT
+369 EIFEGAMLPDYVRT

-395 CFVKIQDQVD
+395 CFVKIQDQID
-405 REKTAVALIDNYF
+405 REKTAIALLDNYF
-418 NSMPR
+418 NSMTR

-448 NEVYTILLRRY
+448 NEVYTTLLRRY

-465 PLVAHKVISQLDLQ
+465 PLVAYKVISQLDLQ
-479 ARNGEKLGKEL
+479 ARNGEKLGKDL

-511 SAWFKDLQRRM
+511 SNWFKDLQRRID
-522 EAVSAGKILPFEEQ
+522 AVNAGKILPFEEQ

-549 FADSISKKALFE
+549 FADSISKKVLFE

-575 SEQPPEN
+575 TEQPPEN
-582 KMHILDYPMSFRLQK
+582 KAHILDYPMAFRLEK
-597 AKEFYEQV
+597 AKNFYTQV

-642 DAVPAYLDIAKNFAY
+642 DAVPVYLDIAKNFAY

-664 EDEYSPIISF
+664 EDEYSPVISF

-680 QAFGYA
+680 QAFGYV
-686 DSLCQLNKSAI
+686 DSLCQLSKSAI
-697 YTPGLD
+697 YTPFLD
-703 TLARFSGKIDSLK
+703 TLARFSGKPDSLK
-716 DEEKLFLEI
+716 EEEKQFLEI
-725 ADTYIRIYPHDSISV
+725 ADIYIRLYPHDSVSV

-811 DPRWEEQKRDAY
+811 DPRWEAQKRDAY

-832 RAKYYAN
+832 RAKYYN
-839 KGNYAAAGR
+839 QKGNYAAAGR
-848 EYERAF
+848 EFERAF
-854 REVRKWRLADE
+854 REVRKWQKADE
-865 VAILASDNYVLAG
+865 AAVLAADNYVLAG

-888 DLFNTTNDPSYK
+888 DLFNTTNDPTYK
-900 IKAYRGIAY
+900 IKAYTGIAY

-930 FPDSVSI
+930 FPDSVGI
-937 VEENLYEAIRIYQSI
+937 VEDNLYKAIDIYQSI

-978 RGTETPYQNRADRVA
+978 RGTETSYQNRSDRVA
-993 LNRIELFKK
+993 LNRIDLFKK

-1014 LYADNYTNS
+1014 VYADNYINS

-1031 KRGEYLQQRGDIK
+1031 KRGEYLQQRGDTK
-1044 GAQAEF
+1044 GAQGEF
-1050 EKAIARNKT
+1050 EKAIARNNT
-1059 LPEGKQNPF
+1059 LPKEKQNPF

-1078 QDLLKGLKETPVNLV
+1078 QSLLTGLKQTPVNLV
-1093 VKPDAFSGS
+1093 VKPEAFTASE
-1102 ITEKTKKNTTKKKKK
+1102 EKPKKATKKKK
-1117 NEPIVEKEQAAIEFD
+1117 NEPVVEKQQSVIEYD
-1132 NKAALGYKES
+1132 NKTAIGYKES

-1214 RGAGNDYY
+1214 KGAGNDYY
-1222 RTITNL
+1222 RTVKNL
-1228 TQAKADFIKMREQEP
+1228 TQAKADFTKMREQEP

-1249 RKKIRDYPDSISSYI
+1249 RKKIKDYSDSVSSYI
-1264 ALITQY
+1264 ALTIQY
-1270 LRPGTGGPYADS
+1270 LRPGIGGPYADS
-1282 TMEAMRPFVE
+1282 TMEVMRPFIE
-1292 QWITQNATDV
+1292 QWIAQNATDV

-1320 KVSEMY
+1320 KVSEMF

-1333 EKSITLYQNKFR
+1333 EKSISLYQNKFR
-1345 VPKNLLDEKGVVTIK
+1345 VPKSLLDEKGVVTIK

-1400 QGVVRSKE
+1400 QGIVRSKE

-1441 LNLFDKYDKAYQD
+1441 LNLFDKYDKSYQD
-1454 QLAETKKVTLQGVT
+1454 QLADTKKVTLQGVT
-1468 DFSVKAAKMRIAL
+1468 DFSVKAAKMRSAL

-1516 ARNAMAFVYEIGVG
+1516 AKKSMSFVYEIGVG

-1546 KINNEDLEKSWYG
+1546 KINNEDLDKSWYG

-1604 LVDIDA
+1604 LVDIDP

-1623 TFISTGADWVF
+1623 AFIPTGSDWVF
-1634 TDTVAMEDDFNW
+1634 IDTVAMEDDFNW

-1651 DTSKWMPVTVNS
+1651 NTSQWRPVTVNS
-1663 GIEKVNYIIKVNDTT
+1663 GIQKVNYIIKVNDTT
-1678 FAVGETSTSP
+1678 YSVGEVSVSP
-1688 IWYAPLSPPAPK
+1688 IWYAPLAPPAPK
-1700 PVAPKAPVL
+1700 PIA
-1709 TPEPTPQAPAPAPT
+1709 PQA
-1723 PEQPVQQ
+1723 PVQQ
-1730 APAPAPTPEP
+1730 APAE
-1740 TPQAPAPAP
+1740 
-1749 TPEQPVQQA
+1749 
-1758 PAPVPTPEPTPQA
+1758 PVPQ
-1771 PAPAPTPEQPVQQ
+1771 
-1784 APAPAPTPEPT
+1784 
-1795 PQAPAPAP
+1795 
-1803 TPEQPVQQ
+1803 
-1811 APAPAPTPEPTPQA
+1811 
-1825 PAPAPTPEQPVQQAP
+1825 
-1840 DTTGRSGFRKVNPL
+1840 
-1854 KRVNLDLQT
+1854 
-1863 QYYAQES
+1863 
-1870 TPNAVRTDSVVV
+1870 
-1882 PMQASTDTTVSVQS
+1882 
-1896 TPLITRIP
+1896 
-1904 SYVYFRKEFDFKG
+1904 
-1917 AFRTAQ
+1917 
-1923 LILPK
+1923 
-1928 DLPLDQMEVYVNELL
+1928 
-1943 IDLLGDQ
+1943 
-1950 LQFSFDSTL
+1950 
-1959 YNKIDTS
+1959 
-1966 RQVIYEISNKLQPG
+1966 
-1980 RNIIAVKMPG
+1980 
-1990 ELKTSDGLKV
+1990 
-2000 LIYYSYFGELTDEQ
+2000 
-2014 LKKMKNII
+2014 
-2022 LKKRKAQQQQIKSDG
+2022 
-2037 G
+2037 

>member
-1 MLKKI
+1 MLKKVC
-6 LHHSISCKITW
+6 HHSICCKCALYGT
-17 YDAFLLLG
+17 FLLIVMCL
-25 IFFFISQISAKE
+25 STLQLTAREQKP
-37 RKQEIDSAAVIN
+37 KIDSAAIIK

-62 RDVMRAKTGNRE
+62 KDVMRAKTGNRE

-80 AFTTRQIQLILR
+80 SFTTRQIQLILN
-92 EYEKKLEKSRERKQK
+92 EYEKKLEKTREHKQK
-107 ITQTSLNVAEQ
+107 ITQTSLDVAEQ

-157 AVAAFQ
+157 AAASFQ

-176 AWFAGGMDENT
+176 AWIASGMDENK

-206 IALYDRIINDM
+206 IALYDRIINNM

-229 KAFILGERYSDYAS
+229 KAFILGERYGDYAA

-252 MPNAKRWERRET
+252 MPNAKRWERKEV
-264 EDKRREAIAVL
+264 EDRRREAIAVL

-284 SRYVVDAYML
+284 SRYIVDAYML

-300 TSRRNQPKST
+300 SSRRNQPKST
-310 RDAIPYFQKAMDLI
+310 KDAIPYFQKAIDLI
-324 VKRGERSEYFNQALY
+324 VKKGERSEYFNQALY
-339 KLGWAYYRLAEYP
+339 KLGWSYYRLTEYP
-352 QAIVYFTQLVDE
+352 QAILYFTQLVDE

-369 EIFEGGMLPDYVRT
+369 EVFEGGMLPDYVRT

-395 CFVKIQDQVD
+395 CFVKIQDQID
-405 REKTAVALIDNYF
+405 REKTAVALIDDYF
-418 NSMPR
+418 NAMPR

-435 ESYERSLQPPEKI
+435 ESYERSLQAPEKI
-448 NEVYTILLRRY
+448 NEVYTTLLRRY

-465 PLVAHKVISQLDLQ
+465 PLVAYKVISQLDLQ

-511 SAWFKDLQRRM
+511 SDWFKDLQRRM
-522 EAVSAGKILPFEEQ
+522 DAVSAGKILPFEEQ
-536 SVRTSGFDATILA
+536 SVRTSGFDANILA
-549 FADSISKKALFE
+549 FADSISRKALFE
-561 NIRYGIDQAAILEG
+561 NIRYGIDEAAILEG
-575 SEQPPEN
+575 TEQPPEN
-582 KMHILDYPMSFRLQK
+582 KAHILNYPMAFRLQK
-597 AKEFYEQV
+597 AKDFYEQV
-605 VKDVESYTSF
+605 VKDVENYTSL

-642 DAVPAYLDIAKNFAY
+642 EAVPAYLDIAKNFAY
-657 DSMRLDI
+657 DSMHVDI
-664 EDEYSPIISF
+664 EDEYSPVISF

-686 DSLCQLNKSAI
+686 DSICQLNKLAI

-703 TLARFSGKIDSLK
+703 TLARFSGTPDTLRE
-716 DEEKLFLEI
+716 EEKLFLEI
-725 ADTYIRIYPHDSISV
+725 ADTYIRLYPHDSISV

-811 DPRWEEQKRDAY
+811 DPRWEAQKRDAY
-823 EKIGYSIGE
+823 EKIGYSISE
-832 RAKYYAN
+832 RAKYYNA

-854 REVRKWRLADE
+854 REVRKWQLADE
-865 VAILASDNYVLAG
+865 AAVLAADNYVLAG

-888 DLFNTTNDPSYK
+888 DLFNTTNNPAYK
-900 IKAYRGIAY
+900 ITAYKGIAY
-909 AYSKAGNKTA
+909 AYLKAGNKLA
-919 LAQTVEKIADT
+919 LAQSVEKIADT
-930 FPDSVSI
+930 FPDSIAI
-937 VEENLYEAIRIYQSI
+937 VEDNLYKAIDIYQSI
-952 DSLDQAIRVTDKYL
+952 DSIDQAIRVTDKYL
-966 NRFQTDYLSAVQ
+966 NRFQADYLNAVQ
-978 RGTETPYQNRADRVA
+978 RGIETSYQNRADKVA
-993 LNRIELFKK
+993 LNRIDLFKK

-1014 LYADNYTNS
+1014 VYADNYTNS

-1031 KRGEYLQQRGDIK
+1031 KRGEYLQQRGDTK

-1050 EKAIARNKT
+1050 EKAIARNNS
-1059 LPEGKQNPF
+1059 LPEEKKNLF
-1068 WTSESLYRLS
+1068 WASESLYRLS
-1078 QDLLKGLKETPVNLV
+1078 QNLLDGLKQTPVYLI
-1093 VKPDAFSGS
+1093 VKPEAF
-1102 ITEKTKKNTTKKKKK
+1102 TTTDVKPKKTTTTKKKKEDK
-1117 NEPIVEKEQAAIEFD
+1117 PVIEEQQAVIEYD
-1132 NKAALGYKES
+1132 NKAAVGYKEN

-1200 YNQVLANQ
+1200 YSQVLANQ

-1214 RGAGNDYY
+1214 KGAGNDYY
-1222 RTITNL
+1222 RTVTNL
-1228 TQAKADFIKMREQEP
+1228 TQAKANFIRIREQEP
-1243 DSLKMT
+1243 DSIKMT
-1249 RKKIRDYPDSISSYI
+1249 RKKIKDYPDSVSSYI
-1264 ALITQY
+1264 ALISQY
-1270 LRPGTGGPYADS
+1270 LKPGTGGPYADS
-1282 TMEAMRPFVE
+1282 TLEVMRPFVE
-1292 QWITQNATDV
+1292 QWITQNATEV

-1308 ATLDGSVEKARD
+1308 ATLDASVEKARD
-1320 KVSEMY
+1320 KVSEMF

-1387 IRPLAQQSMEVYE
+1387 IRPLAQQSIEVYE
-1400 QGVVRSKE
+1400 QGLAKSRE

-1416 KLSEQALLR
+1416 KLSEQALLK
-1425 LATVT
+1425 LATIT

-1441 LNLFDKYDKAYQD
+1441 LKLFDKYDKSYQD

-1468 DFSVKAAKMRIAL
+1468 DFSVKAAKMRSAL

-1498 AYNQLKRLNAPP
+1498 AYKQLKRMNAPP

-1516 ARNAMAFVYEIGVG
+1516 AKNAMAFVYEIGVG

-1570 LCRQVAAVV
+1570 LCRQVASVV

-1623 TFISTGADWVF
+1623 AFISTGADWVF

-1646 FKKNF
+1646 FKKDYN
-1651 DTSKWMPVTVNS
+1651 TSNWMPVTVNT
-1663 GIEKVNYIIKVNDTT
+1663 GVEKVNYIIKVSDTT
-1678 FAVGETSTSP
+1678 FAVGETSVAP
-1688 IWYAPLSPPAPK
+1688 IWYAPLAPPAPQ
-1700 PVAPKAPVL
+1700 APTPKQPIQPTP
-1709 TPEPTPQAPAPAPT
+1709 TPEPVPQAPAPEQPIQQVPAPEQPA

-1730 APAPAPTPEP
+1730 VPAPE
-1740 TPQAPAPAP
+1740 QPA
-1749 TPEQPVQQA
+1749 PEQPVQQV
-1758 PAPVPTPEPTPQA
+1758 PA
-1771 PAPAPTPEQPVQQ
+1771 PEQPVQQ
-1784 APAPAPTPEPT
+1784 
-1795 PQAPAPAP
+1795 
-1803 TPEQPVQQ
+1803 V
-1811 APAPAPTPEPTPQA
+1811 
-1825 PAPAPTPEQPVQQAP
+1825 P
-1840 DTTGRSGFRKVNPL
+1840 DTTGKTGYRGINPL
-1854 KRVNLDLQT
+1854 KQIVLELRAS
-1863 QYYAQES
+1863 YYAQES
-1870 TPNAVRTDSVVV
+1870 VPTDTNRAGVDSVAVS
-1882 PMQASTDTTVSVQS
+1882 MQATTDTTVSAQATRS
-1896 TPLITRIP
+1896 ITRIP
-1904 SYVYFRKEFDFKG
+1904 SFVYFRKEFEFKG

-1923 LILPK
+1923 LVLPK

-1943 IDLLGDQ
+1943 IDLLGNQ
-1950 LQFSFDSTL
+1950 LQFGFDSTL

-1966 RQVIYEISNKLQPG
+1966 RQVMYEISSKLQTG

-1990 ELKTSDGLKV
+1990 ELKTSDGLKMM
-2000 LIYYSYFGELTDEQ
+2000 IYYSYFGELTDDQ
-2014 LKKMKNII
+2014 LRKMKNII
-2022 LKKRKAQQQQIKSDG
+2022 LKKRKAQQQQIRSEG

>member
-1 MLKKI
+1 MLKKT
-6 LHHSISCKITW
+6 LHHGISYNCW
-17 YDAFLLLG
+17 YIAFLLFGMYLSA
-25 IFFFISQISAKE
+25 SQMFAKE
-37 RKQEIDSAAVIN
+37 QKQEIDSAAVIN

-62 RDVMRAKTGNRE
+62 KDVMRAKTGNRE
-74 TDNIFS
+74 VDNIFS
-80 AFTTRQIQLILR
+80 AFTTRQIQLILS
-92 EYEKKLEKSRERKQK
+92 EYEKKLEKTRERKQK

-157 AVAAFQ
+157 AAAVFQ
-163 NSEDYKNYLKQVD
+163 NSEDYKNYLKQID
-176 AWFAGGMDENT
+176 AWFAGGMDEKS

-217 PQSPY
+217 PQSQY

-229 KAFILGERYSDYAS
+229 KAFILGERYSDYSS
-243 LRTYQYERN
+243 LRTYRYERN

-324 VKRGERSEYFNQALY
+324 VKKGERSEYFNQALY
-339 KLGWAYYRLAEYP
+339 KLGWSYYRLAEYP

-369 EIFEGGMLPDYVRT
+369 EIFEGRMLPDYVRT

-395 CFVKIQDQVD
+395 CFVKIQDQID
-405 REKTAVALIDNYF
+405 REKTAIALIDNYF

-479 ARNGEKLGKEL
+479 ARNGEKLGREL
-490 EELETTLYE
+490 EELETMLYE

-522 EAVSAGKILPFEEQ
+522 DAVSAGKALPFEEQ

-549 FADSISKKALFE
+549 FADSISKKVLFE

-597 AKEFYEQV
+597 SKEFYEQV

-642 DAVPAYLDIAKNFAY
+642 DAVPAYIDIAKNFAY

-664 EDEYSPIISF
+664 EDEYSPVISF

-686 DSLCQLNKSAI
+686 DSLCQLSKSAI
-697 YTPGLD
+697 YTPFLD

-725 ADTYIRIYPHDSISV
+725 ADIYVRLYPHDSVSV

-759 REANSRLV
+759 REANARLV

-832 RAKYYAN
+832 RASYYN
-839 KGNYAAAGR
+839 RKGNYAAAGR

-865 VAILASDNYVLAG
+865 AAILSADNYVLAG

-888 DLFNTTNDPSYK
+888 DLFNTTNNPVYK
-900 IKAYRGIAY
+900 IKAYTGIAY

-919 LAQTVEKIADT
+919 LAQAVEKIADT
-930 FPDSVSI
+930 FPDSVGI
-937 VEENLYEAIRIYQSI
+937 VEDNLYKAIDIYQSI

-978 RGTETPYQNRADRVA
+978 RGTETAYQNRSDRVA
-993 LNRIELFKK
+993 LNRIDLFKK

-1031 KRGEYLQQRGDIK
+1031 KRGEYLQQRGDTK

-1050 EKAIARNKT
+1050 EKAIARNST

-1078 QDLLKGLKETPVNLV
+1078 QNLLTGLKQTPVNLV
-1093 VKPDAFSGS
+1093 VKPDAFTTSS
-1102 ITEKTKKNTTKKKKK
+1102 EKPKKTSTKKKKK
-1117 NEPIVEKEQAAIEFD
+1117 NEPVVEKQQAVIEYD
-1132 NKAALGYKES
+1132 SKVAVGYKES
-1142 LYNYLAQ
+1142 LYNNLAQ

-1200 YNQVLANQ
+1200 YSQVLANQ

-1249 RKKIRDYPDSISSYI
+1249 RKKIKDYPDSTSSYI
-1264 ALITQY
+1264 ALISQY
-1270 LRPGTGGPYADS
+1270 LIPGTGGPYADS

-1292 QWITQNATDV
+1292 QWITQNATEV

-1308 ATLDGSVEKARD
+1308 ATLDGSIEKARD

-1345 VPKNLLDEKGVVTIK
+1345 VPKDLLDEKGVVTIK

-1400 QGVVRSKE
+1400 QGVLRSKE

-1441 LNLFDKYDKAYQD
+1441 LKLFDKYDKSYQD
-1454 QLAETKKVTLQGVT
+1454 QLADTKKVTLQGVT
-1468 DFSVKAAKMRIAL
+1468 DFSVKAAKMRSAL

-1516 ARNAMAFVYEIGVG
+1516 AKNAMAFVYEIGVG

-1623 TFISTGADWVF
+1623 TFISTGTDWVF
-1634 TDTVAMEDDFNW
+1634 VDTVAMEDDFNW
-1646 FKKNF
+1646 FKKDFN
-1651 DTSKWMPVTVNS
+1651 TSNWMPVTVNS
-1663 GIEKVNYIIKVNDTT
+1663 GIDKVNYIIKVNDTT

-1688 IWYAPLSPPAPK
+1688 IWYAPLAPPAPK
-1700 PVAPKAPVL
+1700 PVAPQAPVPS
-1709 TPEPTPQAPAPAPT
+1709 PEPVQQAPVEPVPQAPTPAPEPVQQAPVEPVPQAPTPAPEPVQQAPVEPAPQAPTPAPT
-1723 PEQPVQQ
+1723 PEPAPQTPTPAPTPEPPVQQ
-1730 APAPAPTPEP
+1730 APAEPAPQT
-1740 TPQAPAPAP
+1740 PAP
-1749 TPEQPVQQA
+1749 E
-1758 PAPVPTPEPTPQA
+1758 
-1771 PAPAPTPEQPVQQ
+1771 
-1784 APAPAPTPEPT
+1784 
-1795 PQAPAPAP
+1795 
-1803 TPEQPVQQ
+1803 
-1811 APAPAPTPEPTPQA
+1811 
-1825 PAPAPTPEQPVQQAP
+1825 PVQQAP
-1840 DTTGRSGFRKVNPL
+1840 DTTGRSGYRKPNPL

-1870 TPNAVRTDSVVV
+1870 TPANAVKTDSIVV
-1882 PMQASTDTTVSVQS
+1882 PIQVSTDTTAAVQS
-1896 TPLITRIP
+1896 APVITRIP
-1904 SYVYFRKEFDFKG
+1904 SFVYFRKEFEFKG

-1966 RQVIYEISNKLQPG
+1966 RQVMYEISSKLQPG

-1990 ELKTSDGLKV
+1990 ELKTSDGLKMA
-2000 LIYYSYFGELTDEQ
+2000 IYYSYFGELTDEQ
-2014 LKKMKNII
+2014 LRKMKNII
-2022 LKKRKAQQQQIKSDG
+2022 LKKRKAQQQQIKSEG

>member
-1 MLKKI
+1 MLKLNCYNMNYCCAILILCIGLYSKI
-6 LHHSISCKITW
+6 V
-17 YDAFLLLG
+17 
-25 IFFFISQISAKE
+25 AKE
-37 RKQEIDSAAVIN
+37 QKQEIDSAAVI
-49 SQQSALSTSRLVP
+49 SSEQIALSTSRLVP
-62 RDVMRAKTGNRE
+62 RDVMRAKTGHLE

-80 AFTTRQIQLILR
+80 SFTTRQIQLILR
-92 EYEKKLEKSRERKQK
+92 EYEKKLEKTRERKQK
-107 ITQTSLNVAEQ
+107 ITQTSLDVAEQ

-157 AVAAFQ
+157 ALAVFQ
-163 NSEDYKNYLKQVD
+163 NSEEYKTYLKQMDEWV
-176 AWFAGGMDENT
+176 AAGMDENT

-229 KAFILGERYSDYAS
+229 KAFILGERYGDYAA

-252 MPNAKRWERRET
+252 MLGAKRWERREV

-300 TSRRNQPKST
+300 SSRRNQPKST
-310 RDAIPYFQKAMDLI
+310 RDAIPYFQKVIDLI
-324 VKRGERSEYFNQALY
+324 AKKGERSEYFNQALY
-339 KLGWAYYRLAEYP
+339 KLGWSYYRLTEYP
-352 QAIVYFTQLVDE
+352 QAIVYFTQLIDE

-369 EIFEGGMLPDYVRT
+369 EIFEGGILPDYVRT

-395 CFVKIQDQVD
+395 CFVKIQDQID
-405 REKTAVALIDNYF
+405 RDKTAIALLDNYF
-418 NSMPR
+418 GSMPR
-423 KRYAPLIYEMLG
+423 KRYAPLVYEMLG

-448 NEVYTILLRRY
+448 NEVYMTLLHRY

-465 PLVAHKVISQLDLQ
+465 PLIAYKVISQLDLL

-490 EELETTLYE
+490 EELEKTLYE

-511 SAWFKDLQRRM
+511 SAWFKDLQRRID
-522 EAVSAGKILPFEEQ
+522 AANAGKILPFEEQ

-549 FADSISKKALFE
+549 FADSISRKALFE

-575 SEQPPEN
+575 SEQPPAN

-605 VKDVESYTSF
+605 VKDVENYTSL

-636 KLGRTK
+636 KLGRIK
-642 DAVPAYLDIAKNFAY
+642 EAIPAYLDIATNFAY

-664 EDEYSPIISF
+664 EDEFSPIISF

-686 DSLCQLNKSAI
+686 DSICQLNKLAI

-703 TLARFSGKIDSLK
+703 TLARFSGAPDSLK
-716 DEEKLFLEI
+716 EEEKLFLKI
-725 ADTYIRIYPHDSISV
+725 ADLYIRLYPHDSISV

-759 REANSRLV
+759 REANARLV

-811 DPRWEEQKRDAY
+811 DPRWEAQRRDAY
-823 EKIGYSIGE
+823 EKIGYSIAK
-832 RAKYYAN
+832 RAEYYN
-839 KGNYAAAGR
+839 SRGNYAAAGR

-854 REVRKWRLADE
+854 REVRNWRLADE
-865 VAILASDNYVLAG
+865 AAVLAADNYVLAG
-878 MTEDAVRINN
+878 MTEDAVKVNN
-888 DLFNTTNDPSYK
+888 DLFSTTNDPKYK

-909 AYSKAGNKTA
+909 AYSKAGNKLA

-930 FPDSVSI
+930 FSDSINI

-966 NRFQTDYLSAVQ
+966 NRFQADYISAMRQ
-978 RGTETPYQNRADRVA
+978 GAETPYQNRSDKVA

-1014 LYADNYTNS
+1014 LFADNYTNS
-1023 PQSVLAYF
+1023 PQSVFAYF
-1031 KRGEYLQQRGDIK
+1031 KRGEYLQQRGDIR

-1050 EKAIARNKT
+1050 EKAVARNNS

-1068 WTSESLYRLS
+1068 WASESLYRLS
-1078 QDLLKGLKETPVNLV
+1078 QNLLKELKQTPVKLI
-1093 VKPDAFSGS
+1093 VKPEAFAASG
-1102 ITEKTKKNTTKKKKK
+1102 EKQKKTTKTTTKKKKK
-1117 NEPIVEKEQAAIEFD
+1117 EEPVVEKQQAVIEFD
-1132 NKAALGYKES
+1132 NKDALGYKEG

-1169 ELMAKKYEIYPDSLD
+1169 ELMARKYEIFPDSLE

-1191 DSINPQKLL
+1191 DSISPQKLL
-1200 YNQVLANQ
+1200 YNQVFANQ

-1222 RTITNL
+1222 RTIANL
-1228 TQAKADFIKMREQEP
+1228 TKAKSDFIKIREREP
-1243 DSLKMT
+1243 DSLKAT
-1249 RKKIRDYPDSISSYI
+1249 RKQIKDYSDSISSYI
-1264 ALITQY
+1264 ALISQY
-1270 LRPGTGGPYADS
+1270 LRPGTGGAYADS
-1282 TMEAMRPFVE
+1282 VMETMRPFVE
-1292 QWITQNATDV
+1292 QWITQNETDV

-1320 KVSEMY
+1320 KVAEMF

-1333 EKSITLYQNKFR
+1333 EKSILLYQNKFR
-1345 VPKNLLDEKGVVTIK
+1345 VPQDLLNEKGVVTIK
-1360 RKRMKPVVI
+1360 RKRMKPVVV

-1387 IRPLAQQSMEVYE
+1387 IRPLARQAMEVYE
-1400 QGVVRSKE
+1400 QGVTRSKE
-1408 LGLKNEYV
+1408 LGIKNEYV

-1441 LNLFDKYDKAYQD
+1441 LKLFDKYDKSYQD
-1454 QLAETKKVTLQGVT
+1454 QLAETKKVTLQGVV

-1481 QKSYIELIVPS
+1481 QKSYTELIVPS
-1492 LVEYAE
+1492 LEEYAE

-1516 ARNAMAFVYEIGVG
+1516 AKSAMSFVYEIGVG

-1559 DAAVQYDDIRK
+1559 DAAVAYDDIKK

-1579 LGEVITLNDK
+1579 LGEVIRLNDK

-1604 LVDIDA
+1604 LVDIDP
-1610 SIAAILDKEAEKE
+1610 SIAAILGKESEKE
-1623 TFISTGADWVF
+1623 NIISTNADWIF
-1634 TDTVAMEDDFNW
+1634 IDTVAMEDDFNW
-1646 FKKNF
+1646 FKKDYN
-1651 DTSKWMPVTVNS
+1651 TSNWRPVTVNS
-1663 GIEKVNYIIKVNDTT
+1663 GTDKLNYIIKVSDTT
-1678 FAVGETSTSP
+1678 FAVGETSVLP
-1688 IWYAPLSPPAPK
+1688 IWYAPLAKPAVVPK
-1700 PVAPKAPVL
+1700 VSVPA
-1709 TPEPTPQAPAPAPT
+1709 PQAPIPQQP
-1723 PEQPVQQ
+1723 PVQQ
-1730 APAPAPTPEP
+1730 AVPPSVPVPGQPAQSAPDTASPRQTPE
-1740 TPQAPAPAP
+1740 AS
-1749 TPEQPVQQA
+1749 PVQQA
-1758 PAPVPTPEPTPQA
+1758 VPPSVPVPGQPTQSIPDTTAPSTP
-1771 PAPAPTPEQPVQQ
+1771 PAPAIPEQS
-1784 APAPAPTPEPT
+1784 APSGS
-1795 PQAPAPAP
+1795 
-1803 TPEQPVQQ
+1803 
-1811 APAPAPTPEPTPQA
+1811 
-1825 PAPAPTPEQPVQQAP
+1825 
-1840 DTTGRSGFRKVNPL
+1840 DTTRKTGYRKQNPL
-1854 KRVNLDLQT
+1854 KRVVLELKT

-1870 TPNAVRTDSVVV
+1870 NPANAMKPDSMIVSL
-1882 PMQASTDTTVSVQS
+1882 QADTATQS
-1896 TPLITRIP
+1896 TSTITRTP

-1923 LILPK
+1923 LVLSK
-1928 DLPLDQMEVYVNELL
+1928 DLPIDQMEVYVNELL
-1943 IDLLGDQ
+1943 IDLQGDQ
-1950 LQFSFDSTL
+1950 LQFTFDSTL

-1966 RQVIYEISNKLQPG
+1966 RQVMYEISSKLQPG

-1990 ELKTSDGLKV
+1990 DLKTSDGLKMA
-2000 LIYYSYFGELTDEQ
+2000 IYYSYYGELTDEQ
-2014 LKKMKNII
+2014 LRKLKNII
-2022 LKKRKAQQQQIKSDG
+2022 IKKRKAQQQQIQSEG